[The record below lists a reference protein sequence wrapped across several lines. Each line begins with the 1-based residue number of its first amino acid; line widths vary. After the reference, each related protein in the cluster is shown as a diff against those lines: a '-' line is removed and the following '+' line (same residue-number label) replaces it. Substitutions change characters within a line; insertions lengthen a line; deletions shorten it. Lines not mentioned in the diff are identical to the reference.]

1 MHFPSLHLVISH
13 PTATLTISLLSSYK
27 TYYTLWASIFN
38 TPLMLFILKKKTT
51 AAMTTL
57 GSIRKNLK
65 KNYIGERMQ
74 NPFEK
79 TDIKKILKRKI

>member
-1 MHFPSLHLVISH
+1 
-13 PTATLTISLLSSYK
+13 
-27 TYYTLWASIFN
+27 
-38 TPLMLFILKKKTT
+38 MLFILKKKTT